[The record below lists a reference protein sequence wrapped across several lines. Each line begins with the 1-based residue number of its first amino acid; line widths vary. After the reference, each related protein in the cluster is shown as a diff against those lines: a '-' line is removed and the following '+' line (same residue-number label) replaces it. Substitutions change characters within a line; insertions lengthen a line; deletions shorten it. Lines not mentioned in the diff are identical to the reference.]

1 MKTLE
6 KAIYLEILK
15 TRTWNPPPGKMG
27 DNFIGRWGTL
37 NFKIWISQ
45 MGGGLKIFH
54 TFFFFFVGEIKDKVC

>member
-45 MGGGLKIFH
+45 MGGG
-54 TFFFFFVGEIKDKVC
+54 GGGA